1 MIDFDK
7 PVQTR
12 DGRAV
17 TVLTTLRA
25 DTMYPVVA
33 LVEDKDIVIYT
44 DLGKIH
50 IGRDWD
56 DDLDLVNVPVKH
68 TREVWLNIYPGS
80 TCVWAQETKG
90 DADAYAGPGRI
101 ACIPVTIEFEE
112 GEGL

>member
-1 MIDFDK
+1 MIDYDK

-56 DDLDLVNVPVKH
+56 DDLDLVNVPEKH
-68 TREVWLNIYPGS
+68 KVSFWVNCNSDGITYKHDNRERADWCASLN
-80 TCVWAQETKG
+80 
-90 DADAYAGPGRI
+90 RI